1 MQWFWGRGAEGEG
14 DTSPLDL
21 SLMNLHLLSL
31 LLDTPRA
38 WRDLGLLPGM
48 NSGLL
53 QWKRR

>member
-1 MQWFWGRGAEGEG
+1 MHWFWGRGAEGEG
-14 DTSPLDL
+14 DTSPVDL
-21 SLMNLHLLSL
+21 SLVNLHLLSL

-38 WRDLGLLPGM
+38 WRDLGSLPGM